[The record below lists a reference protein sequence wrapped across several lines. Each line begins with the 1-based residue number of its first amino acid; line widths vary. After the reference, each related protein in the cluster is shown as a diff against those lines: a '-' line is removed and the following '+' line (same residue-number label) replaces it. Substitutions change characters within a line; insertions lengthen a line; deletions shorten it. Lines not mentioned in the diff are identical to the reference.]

1 MLPTENAG
9 DGTFQLPAVAT
20 TPIQFSVKANRG
32 KLSPTLHE
40 SDVNNH
46 PMNELIVISA
56 VGTDKAG
63 VVRALTKRILDA
75 GGNIIESRMAALGK
89 EFAMLLLV
97 AGNWH
102 TLAKLEGELS
112 KIGDELTVSVRRTKA
127 RGPRTDEVPY
137 MVDVVCLD
145 EPGIVYNISG
155 FFSSRNIEIAELNTR
170 SYAAAHT
177 GAPMFEVQMTANIP
191 SKMSIAALRDDF
203 MEFCDQHN
211 LDALMEPVKGG

>member
-1 MLPTENAG
+1 
-9 DGTFQLPAVAT
+9 
-20 TPIQFSVKANRG
+20 
-32 KLSPTLHE
+32 
-40 SDVNNH
+40 
-46 PMNELIVISA
+46 MNELIVISA
-56 VGTDKAG
+56 VGTDRAG
-63 VVRALTKRILDA
+63 VVRALTKRILEA
-75 GGNIIESRMAALGK
+75 GGNIVESRMAALGH

-97 AGNWH
+97 SGNWH
-102 TLAKLEGELS
+102 TLAKLEGELA
-112 KIGDELTVSVRRTKA
+112 KLDDELSLNIRRTQP

-145 EPGIVYNISG
+145 EPGIVFNIAG

-177 GAPMFEVQMTANIP
+177 GAPMFEVQMTANIS
-191 SKMSIAALRDDF
+191 SKISIATLRDDF